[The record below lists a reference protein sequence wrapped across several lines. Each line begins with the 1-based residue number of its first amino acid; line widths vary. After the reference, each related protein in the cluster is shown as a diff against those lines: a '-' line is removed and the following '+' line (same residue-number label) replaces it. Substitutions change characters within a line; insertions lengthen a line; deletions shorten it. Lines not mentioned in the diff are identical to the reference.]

1 MAKQFYDIYGF
12 SYTPFWQSGW
22 FWQNMSI
29 IILSLVLVTVYLVKK
44 ARSER
49 LPRAATLLPWDW
61 AIKEFSLLAPE
72 EYESKEAYKT
82 FYFHLTLVLKSYF
95 HKRYGWALEDKTDDE
110 LLSYLRYKKFDQLVL
125 QELAGVLHG
134 AGSVKFANMDA
145 LPLQAKNDLSVARN
159 IVLKTAPSSEINT
172 KR

>member
-12 SYTPFWQSGW
+12 YYKPFWQQAW
-22 FWQNMSI
+22 FLQYSAI
-29 IILSLVLVTVYLVKK
+29 AVIVLLAAAFYFIRKYRK
-44 ARSER
+44 NN
-49 LPRAATLLPWDW
+49 LPTAATLLPWDW

-95 HKRYGWALEDKTDDE
+95 HKRYGWTLEDKTDDE
-110 LLSYLRYKKFDQLVL
+110 LLSYLKYKKFDQAVL
-125 QELAGVLHG
+125 KELASVLHG

-145 LPLQAKNDLSVARN
+145 LPLQAKSDLSTARD
-159 IVLKTAPSSEINT
+159 IVLKTAPSQDVIKT
-172 KR
+172 

>member
-12 SYTPFWQSGW
+12 YYMPFWHRAW
-22 FWQNMSI
+22 FWQYCAI
-29 IILSLVLVTVYLVKK
+29 IILSLILVITYLVKK
-44 ARSER
+44 YRSER
-49 LPRAATLLPWDW
+49 LPRAAILLPWDW

-110 LLSYLRYKKFDQLVL
+110 LLSYLRYKKFDQQVL
-125 QELAGVLHG
+125 QELASVLHG

-145 LPLQAKNDLSVARN
+145 LPLQAKNDLSIAKK
-159 IVLKTAPSSEINT
+159 IVLKTAPSSDITT
-172 KR
+172 K